1 MTGEGSGST
10 RAVTFTLLG
19 AALFGT
25 AGTAA
30 ALAPEGASPAALGAL
45 RMIIGALV
53 LVAFVP
59 LLGGS
64 WRRLPALARR
74 PAVWIMAA
82 TSAAYQPLFFGA
94 VDRAGVALSTL
105 LAVGATP
112 IFSGLLGRV
121 LLRQPLTRAWLGATL
136 LAVSGLV
143 LRSWGQFEAGEL
155 LGLVMAVTAG
165 FSSACYMVAAKGE
178 LNRGAHAVELPGV
191 AYLIGSIAL
200 LPILVTQP
208 LGWIATPQGIAVA
221 AYLGAVTMALAN
233 VNVIIGLRGMPPGPA
248 STLLLAD
255 PLTATVL
262 GVLVLG
268 ETITWLGIAGLILV
282 LAGLVMQARA
292 LARTSKPEREL
303 APVL

>member
-1 MTGEGSGST
+1 MTGGTSGST
-10 RAVTFTLLG
+10 RAVAFAVSG

-45 RMIIGALV
+45 RLIVGALV
-53 LVAFVP
+53 LVAVVP

-121 LLRQPLTRAWLGATL
+121 VLRQPLTGAWFGATV
-136 LAVSGLV
+136 LAITGLA

-155 LGLVMAVTAG
+155 LGLVMALTAG
-165 FSSACYMVAAKGE
+165 LSSACYLVAAKGE
-178 LNRGAHAVELPGV
+178 LDRGAHAVELPGV

-200 LPILVTQP
+200 LPILITQP
-208 LGWIATPQGIAVA
+208 LDWIATPQGIAVA

-262 GVLVLG
+262 GVVVLG
-268 ETITWLGIAGLILV
+268 ETMSWLGVVGLVLV
-282 LAGLVMQARA
+282 LAGLVLQARA
-292 LARTSKPEREL
+292 LARTSPNAPDL